1 MYAKRVDQI
10 KPFRVMEILARAGE
24 LEALGHRVVHFEV
37 GEPDFDT
44 AEPIVSAG
52 RQALSDGRT
61 RYTTATGI
69 EPLRD
74 VIAQYYEGIGV
85 ALDPGRIVVT
95 AGASGGLALLAGLLL
110 DPGSEVLIT
119 DPGYPANEVF
129 VRLVG
134 GSPALM
140 SIGAQQQFRP
150 SLVDVRAAWR
160 EQTRG
165 ALLASPANPTGAM
178 MTADS
183 IREISAFIA
192 GRDGFFILDEIYQGL
207 VNDPPYASALQI
219 DEDLFVLNSFSK
231 YFGMTGWRLGWVVV
245 PEHAVAGI
253 TKLAQNVFISPSS
266 VAQYA
271 AVAAFSDSAV
281 AIHEERAQVFR
292 DRCKQLA
299 DGLHDLGF
307 VVPVMPDGAFYLYVD
322 VSHTGL
328 TSGEFCLRLLD
339 DYHVAV
345 TPGEDFGQHHHDRY
359 VRFAYTTSAEDIA
372 IGLERI
378 RNALTHWGCA

>member
-24 LEALGHRVVHFEV
+24 LEASGHRVVHFEV

-44 AEPIVSAG
+44 AEPIVTAG
-52 RQALSDGRT
+52 RKALSDGRT

-69 EPLRD
+69 ELLREA
-74 VIAQYYEGIGV
+74 IAQYYERIGV
-85 ALDPGRIVVT
+85 ALDPGRIIVT

-110 DPGSEVLIT
+110 DPRSEVLIT

-129 VRLVG
+129 VQLVG
-134 GSPALM
+134 GNPVPM
-140 SIGAQQQFRP
+140 QIGANQQFRP
-150 SLVDVRAAWR
+150 SLVDVQAAWG

-165 ALLASPANPTGAM
+165 TLLASPANPTGAM
-178 MTADS
+178 IPADS
-183 IREISAFIA
+183 IREISAFVA
-192 GRDGFFILDEIYQGL
+192 RRDGFFILDEIYQGL

-219 DEDLFVLNSFSK
+219 DQNLFVLNSFSK
-231 YFGMTGWRLGWVVV
+231 FFGMTGWRLGWVVV

-253 TKLAQNVFISPSS
+253 TRLAQNLFISPSS

-271 AVAAFSDSAV
+271 AVAAFSSLSM
-281 AIHEERAQVFR
+281 AIHEERAQMFR

-299 DGLHDLGF
+299 DGLRELGF
-307 VVPVMPDGAFYLYVD
+307 IVPVMPDGAFYLYVD

-345 TPGEDFGQHHHDRY
+345 TPGEDFGQYQHDRY
-359 VRFAYTTSAEDIA
+359 VRFAYTTSGEDIA

-378 RNALTHWGCA
+378 RKALADWECA